1 MDLPG
6 VRDQREDQQPDVVA
20 GRKVAGLGGR
30 LGDRVGQ
37 VGDTFGPDGPTC
49 ELTKRLVIPGG
60 SKPDWGPAR
69 P

>member
-1 MDLPG
+1 M
-6 VRDQREDQQPDVVA
+6 VA

-30 LGDRVGQ
+30 RGIWVGQ
-37 VGDTFGPDGPTC
+37 VGNTFGPTGPAC
-49 ELTKRLVIPGG
+49 ELTKRLVVPGG